1 MVICDESSK
10 GLTGLQWHR
19 KFGTTKGLID
29 MILLPLS
36 VCGESREALPPM
48 EFLGCC
54 GNKKT

>member
-19 KFGTTKGLID
+19 KFGTTKGIID

-36 VCGESREALPPM
+36 VCGEKS
-48 EFLGCC
+48 
-54 GNKKT
+54 